1 MKITALNEGVYT
13 VNPQKVFTPFQEGD
27 SIFPNGKNLKMSVCP
42 FVVEIGG
49 ETILL
54 DTGLGFFHD
63 NDPFIH
69 HQLRAHGFEPG
80 QVTKVLLSH
89 LHKDHIDGV
98 GYRNADGAY
107 IANFPQA
114 SIYLQKRE
122 IDYAYTR
129 LDNPSFNKQG
139 LEDLCK
145 LPNLVLLDDDQ
156 GQINE
161 YIRYEVTGG
170 HTPFHQVFWL
180 RDQDEVAFYGADNLP
195 QKSYFKYPFAYKSD
209 YDGKK
214 AMAQRLVWKEKAQ
227 AEHWAILFYHDIK
240 NNVQQY

>member
-1 MKITALNEGVYT
+1 MKITPLNEGVYT

-27 SIFPNGKNLKMSVCP
+27 SIFPVGKNLKMSVCP
-42 FVVEIGG
+42 FLVEIGS
-49 ETILL
+49 ERILL

-63 NDPFIH
+63 EQPFIH
-69 HQLRAHGFEPG
+69 HQLQSHGVDPRSI
-80 QVTKVLLSH
+80 TKVLLSH
-89 LHKDHIDGV
+89 LHKDHIDGI
-98 GYRNADGAY
+98 GYRNAAGEY
-107 IANFPQA
+107 VANFPQ
-114 SIYLQKRE
+114 STIYLQKCE
-122 IDYAYTR
+122 IDYAHTR
-129 LDNPSFNKQG
+129 LDHPSFNRQG
-139 LEDLCK
+139 LEDLCQ

-156 GQINE
+156 GLINE
-161 YIRYEVTGG
+161 NIRYEVTGG

-180 RDQDEVAFYGADNLP
+180 QDEEGIAFYGADNLP

-214 AMAQRLVWKEKAQ
+214 AMAQRLGWKEKAQ